1 MLSAEGRE
9 ASVLVRVPC
18 ALCSDDGSGDV
29 VVTVAVEYPAPHAP
43 KVRKW

>member
-1 MLSAEGRE
+1 MLNAEGRE
-9 ASVLVRVPC
+9 ASVLVRV
-18 ALCSDDGSGDV
+18 LSGDDGSGDI